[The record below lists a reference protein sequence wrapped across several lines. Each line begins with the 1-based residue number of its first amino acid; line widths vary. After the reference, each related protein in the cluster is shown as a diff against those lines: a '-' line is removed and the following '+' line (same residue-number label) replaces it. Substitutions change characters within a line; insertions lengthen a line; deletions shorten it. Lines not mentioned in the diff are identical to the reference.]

1 MKSLSDFFFKKYFQC
16 KKEDKHYWFDM
27 YLKAYFKEQKLK

>member
-1 MKSLSDFFFKKYFQC
+1 MNSLSDYFFKKYFQC
-16 KKEDKHYWFDM
+16 KKHDKTYWFNM